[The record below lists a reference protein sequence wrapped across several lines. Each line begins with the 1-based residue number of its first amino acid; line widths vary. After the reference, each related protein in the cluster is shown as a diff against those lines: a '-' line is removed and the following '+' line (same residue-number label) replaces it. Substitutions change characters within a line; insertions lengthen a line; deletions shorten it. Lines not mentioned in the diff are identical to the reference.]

1 MVNDSVATCLLR
13 SGSQCKTAQRGERSP
28 LPASFLPG
36 QTERKPSSSW
46 NKARRLRAKCWMDE
60 PCRSTLADAPLQWSD
75 LCRCRYQIECTCRC
89 STTQDW
95 FMEMFLWAS
104 MHRDAAFYL
113 QSIQPLIQ
121 QTEAL
126 FAVKAVTVP
135 GLPHLLISDM
145 LPGRRMETVHTGRE
159 KKHFFFH
166 PQSFRPLSILSL
178 TIKDYLCEYIVPPDC
193 VDFNTLNMDVCCI
206 NIKWWSNNTSKHIRH
221 AVKPHLSFFTLL
233 TVNTWPLLQK
243 NILAGVPS

>member
-1 MVNDSVATCLLR
+1 MVNDSIAACLLR
-13 SGSQCKTAQRGERSP
+13 SDSQCKTAQRGELSP

-60 PCRSTLADAPLQWSD
+60 PCRSTLTDAPLQWSD

-95 FMEMFLWAS
+95 FMEMFSRAS

-113 QSIQPLIQ
+113 HTKVYNLSKEE
-121 QTEAL
+121 TSEK
-126 FAVKAVTVP
+126 FTVP

-145 LPGRRMETVHTGRE
+145 LPGRRMETVCTR
-159 KKHFFFH
+159 KKMY
-166 PQSFRPLSILSL
+166 LSKTAPGIGLCTVPL
-178 TIKDYLCEYIVPPDC
+178 TINDYLCEYIVPLNCAGFD
-193 VDFNTLNMDVCCI
+193 TLNINVCCI
-206 NIKWWSNNTSKHIRH
+206 NIKWLSNNTS
-221 AVKPHLSFFTLL
+221 
-233 TVNTWPLLQK
+233 
-243 NILAGVPS
+243 